1 MTIGGATLNRII
13 SAASHPSSG
22 ASVAAFR
29 VAFGVMALVA
39 IGRLFANGWI
49 DDLYIEPLHRFAYP
63 GFGWAM
69 PLPGWGM
76 YLHFAAL
83 GVLALCI
90 AAGYRYRLCAALFF
104 LGFTYAELIDR
115 TIYLNHHYWMI
126 LAAFLMIFLPLDRVY
141 SVDAWR
147 NRSKRIRQ
155 DTVQAWALW
164 ALRAQVGVVY
174 VFAGI
179 AKFNPDWLMHA
190 QPMRIWLYQHGDMPL
205 AGTLLQEL
213 WVAYAISWAGAL
225 FDLTIVGWLLWHR
238 TRIWA
243 YITLVAFHLATWL
256 MFPKLGIFP
265 FLMIAGATVFLR
277 PDWPLL
283 LLRSLPLR
291 WLPLQGLLSR
301 WMKEREVLCDEDAGI
316 SAKPSADRSDVTLT
330 TTHATMQAN
339 ANAQNYRQVR
349 LSWVARTTIVVLAIF
364 AVAQVVLPLRHF
376 AYPGNVRW
384 TEAGYL
390 FAWRVMLTEK
400 TGLVHYHVRDLD
412 GGKAWLITP
421 DDYLTPLQVERMSF
435 QPDLILQTA
444 QFIAD
449 DFEMRG
455 YNGVAVNAEAFV
467 AWNGR
472 PHGRLINPEA
482 DLASV
487 KFGSMPNKWILP
499 YEN

>member
-1 MTIGGATLNRII
+1 MTIGGAIRNRIT
-13 SAASHPSSG
+13 SEASRPTSG
-22 ASVAAFR
+22 ASAAAFR
-29 VAFGVMALVA
+29 VAFGVVALVA

-49 DDLYIEPLHRFAYP
+49 DDLYIEPVHRFAYP
-63 GFGWAM
+63 GFGWVM

-83 GVLALCI
+83 GVLAVCI
-90 AAGYRYRLCAALFF
+90 AAGYRYRLCVALFF
-104 LGFTYAELIDR
+104 VGFTYAELIDR

-126 LAAFLMIFLPLDRVY
+126 LAAFLMIFLPLNRVY

-147 NRSKRIRQ
+147 NRSMQDAVIRR
-155 DTVQAWALW
+155 DTVQAWVLW

-179 AKFNPDWLMHA
+179 AKLNSDWLMHA
-190 QPMRIWLYQHGDMPL
+190 QPLRIWLYQHGDMPIVGAL
-205 AGTLLQEL
+205 PQEL
-213 WVAYAISWAGAL
+213 WVAYAMSWAGAV

-238 TRIWA
+238 TRLWA
-243 YITLVAFHLATWL
+243 YITLVVFHLATWML
-256 MFPKLGIFP
+256 FPKLGLFP
-265 FLMIAGATVFLR
+265 WLMIAGATVFLR

-283 LLRSLPLR
+283 FLRSLPLR
-291 WLPLQGLLSR
+291 RVPLR
-301 WMKEREVLCDEDAGI
+301 WTKERMVSRGADT
-316 SAKPSADRSDVTLT
+316 SACTLAT
-330 TTHATMQAN
+330 AHANGQEHG
-339 ANAQNYRQVR
+339 QVR
-349 LSWVARTTIVVLAIF
+349 LSWAARATIVVLTIF
-364 AVAQVVLPLRHF
+364 AVAQVALPLRHF

-421 DDYLTPLQVERMSF
+421 DDYLTPLQVERMAF

-444 QFIAD
+444 HFIAD
-449 DFEMRG
+449 DFAMRG

-487 KFGSMPNKWILP
+487 KSGSMPNKWILP

>member
-1 MTIGGATLNRII
+1 MTIGGEIRNRIT
-13 SAASHPSSG
+13 SEASRPTSG

-29 VAFGVMALVA
+29 VAFGVVALVA

-49 DDLYIEPLHRFAYP
+49 DDLYIEPVHRFAYP
-63 GFGWAM
+63 GFGWVM

-83 GVLALCI
+83 GVLAMCI
-90 AAGYRYRLCAALFF
+90 AAGYRYRLCVVLFF
-104 LGFTYAELIDR
+104 VGFTYSELIDR

-126 LAAFLMIFLPLDRVY
+126 LAAFLMIFLPLGRVY

-147 NRSKRIRQ
+147 NRSMQDAVIRR
-155 DTVQAWALW
+155 DTVQAWVLW

-179 AKFNPDWLMHA
+179 AKLNPDWLIHA
-190 QPMRIWLYQHGDMPL
+190 QPLRIWLYQHGDMPIVGAL
-205 AGTLLQEL
+205 PQEL
-213 WVAYAISWAGAL
+213 WVAYAMSWAGAA

-238 TRIWA
+238 TRLWA
-243 YITLVAFHLATWL
+243 YITLVVFHLATWML
-256 MFPKLGIFP
+256 FPKLGIFP
-265 FLMIAGATVFLR
+265 WLMIAGATVFLR

-283 LLRSLPLR
+283 LLRSM
-291 WLPLQGLLSR
+291 PLQWIPLQWLIYRVALRG
-301 WMKEREVLCDEDAGI
+301 EDAGI
-316 SAKPSADRSDVTLT
+316 SENPSADPSDGIL
-330 TTHATMQAN
+330 ATAQAN
-339 ANAQNYRQVR
+339 ANGQECRQVR
-349 LSWVARTTIVVLAIF
+349 LSWAARATIVVLAIF
-364 AVAQVVLPLRHF
+364 AVAQVALPLRHF

-421 DDYLTPLQVERMSF
+421 DDYLTPLQVERMAF

-444 QFIAD
+444 HFIAD
-449 DFEMRG
+449 DFAMRG

-487 KFGSMPNKWILP
+487 KSGSMPNKWILP